1 MQRCGEALSIS
12 ILILSAVLAW
22 RLGFS
27 LGASDVEKH
36 ILALIS
42 VALEG
47 WKVLLPFVI
56 LSAWRNR
63 RPLALILSL
72 VLWPLLTAYSFVGG
86 LGFAE
91 FNRAQLAGNRGA
103 SVERAATLKSDIAD
117 LNTRIAAI
125 TTKRAPT
132 EIESAIHAREQT
144 PVRVGNDTKLLVVG
158 TNHCTTIVSK
168 KTVDLCAEI
177 ASLDQELAQSRERV
191 RLEAQLGIAREQ
203 IAHLS
208 GLDWEGVAD
217 PQIGAIANL
226 THVDKTTTRQL
237 VNVVF
242 AALLELI
249 GGLGLFFSSLLAR
262 PTATAPVTARPVAP
276 PMLDNPVPDT
286 PPAIAPPETEE
297 QRVGRYLTA
306 CTTPEKGS
314 TIIASKLHAD
324 YSRWAHAEG
333 GEPTSLTT
341 FGNLIARLGI
351 KKEKVE
357 GLMHYQDLTFR
368 IETGKE
374 TE

>member
-1 MQRCGEALSIS
+1 MKRCGEALSIS

-63 RPLALILSL
+63 RPLALVLALI
-72 VLWPLLTAYSFVGG
+72 LWPLLTAYSFVGG

-91 FNRAQLAGNRGA
+91 LNRAALAGTRGA
-103 SVERAATLKSDIAD
+103 SVERATALKSDIAD
-117 LNTRIAAI
+117 LTQRIAAI
-125 TTKRAPT
+125 ATKRAPP

-144 PVRVGNDTKLLVVG
+144 PVRVGNDTKLLVAA
-158 TNHCTTIVSK
+158 TNRCTIIVSK

-177 ASLDQELAQSRERV
+177 ASLEQELAQARERV
-191 RLEAQLGIAREQ
+191 RLEVLLATARDQ
-203 IAHLS
+203 VAHLS

-226 THVDKTTTRQL
+226 TRIDKTTTRQI
-237 VNVVF
+237 VNVIF
-242 AALLELI
+242 AALLELV

-262 PTATAPVTARPVAP
+262 PAATGSEPLPRPVAP
-276 PMLDNPVPDT
+276 QLDKPAPDT
-286 PPAIAPPETEE
+286 AVLAPPETEE
-297 QRVGRYLTA
+297 SRIARYLA
-306 CTTPEKGS
+306 AATTNEKGS
-314 TIIASKLHAD
+314 TIVASKLHAD
-324 YSRWAHAEG
+324 YSRWAHAQG
-333 GEPTSLTT
+333 SEPVSLTT

-351 KKEKVE
+351 RKEKVE
-357 GLMHYQDLTFR
+357 GLMHYQDLAFR
-368 IETGKE
+368 SEAGKE
-374 TE
+374 AA